1 MATVNLGEQTFTQT
15 INKHD
20 TVVVDFWADWCQPCK
35 QFAPTFEAASEKHPE
50 IVFGKVDT
58 MAEPNLA
65 AQAQITSIPTLMIFR
80 DQILVFREAGALPP
94 AAFEKL
100 LGDVAALDMDAVRA
114 QIAEREA
121 AEAAD
126 AAGA

>member
-1 MATVNLGEQTFTQT
+1 MATVNLGEQTFAQT
-15 INKHD
+15 IDKHD
-20 TVVVDFWADWCQPCK
+20 TVVVDFWADWCPPCK

-50 IVFGKVDT
+50 VFFGKVDT

-121 AEAAD
+121 SEAAD
-126 AAGA
+126 TEG

>member
-15 INKHD
+15 IDKHD

-126 AAGA
+126 AEG